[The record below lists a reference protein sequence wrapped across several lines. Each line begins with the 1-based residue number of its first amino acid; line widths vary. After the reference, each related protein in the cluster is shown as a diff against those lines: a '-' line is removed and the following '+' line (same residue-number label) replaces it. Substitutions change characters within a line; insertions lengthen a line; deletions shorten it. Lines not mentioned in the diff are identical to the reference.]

1 MINVS
6 KPCDRW
12 RNLQLLM
19 TTMMIAHTHRRADR
33 QAPKVMLPEQRP
45 VTMQVTDTCADRQ
58 AGRVDDGACLGC
70 SNSAG
75 ACTLTRVCMH
85 LQHLELAPRL
95 ALCCC
100 SAFSS
105 ALKLPASAFSC
116 VMCCCSASPQLS
128 SCLHL
133 LGSVPFAAAQP
144 LDQLFSVS
152 SCPVRLLL
160 CCSSA

>member
-1 MINVS
+1 MIG
-6 KPCDRW
+6 PH
-12 RNLQLLM
+12 NLQRDEQ
-19 TTMMIAHTHRRADR
+19 TGRGR
-33 QAPKVMLPEQRP
+33 QVMLLEQTV
-45 VTMQVTDTCADRQ
+45 VTVQVTDTCTDRQ

-70 SNSAG
+70 SSCAG
-75 ACTLTRVCMH
+75 ACTLMRVCMH

-116 VMCCCSASPQLS
+116 VMCCCLTCPQLS

-133 LGSVPFAAAQP
+133 LGAVPFAAAQP
-144 LDQLFSVS
+144 LDQLFSLP
-152 SCPVRLLL
+152 SCPVRLML
-160 CCSSA
+160 CRSSA